1 MGQIDMYAGR
11 LDAAEVRHKKAHT
24 LNPYDARILAL
35 WSPLATYLGK
45 PEEGLKLIE
54 RAIALNP
61 LHPAWY
67 ETNLG
72 LACYCAG
79 EYEQGSE
86 AYHSVA
92 NPQAGVLAGLVACLF
107 ELGDREAVKQAKVA
121 PSGEDFRL
129 LSIALRRA
137 ASLQVCCRQGTPPE

>member
-1 MGQIDMYAGR
+1 MAERALALDPADSWSHLVMGQIDMYAGR

-61 LHPAWY
+61 LTPFCTDRKRLADCAVD
-67 ETNLG
+67 ET
-72 LACYCAG
+72 
-79 EYEQGSE
+79 S
-86 AYHSVA
+86 S
-92 NPQAGVLAGLVACLF
+92 
-107 ELGDREAVKQAKVA
+107 
-121 PSGEDFRL
+121 
-129 LSIALRRA
+129 
-137 ASLQVCCRQGTPPE
+137 